1 MTTRLKVLCVDD
13 NRDTAR
19 SVGELLAQFGCDARA
34 CFDGE
39 AALAEAA
46 SFRPDVCV
54 LDLTM
59 PGMGGIELAN
69 QLRARAAYPLRL
81 IALTGEWDIT
91 SSHRTHNAGFER
103 HLVKPADPDA
113 LVEAVTAHDLAA
125 V

>member
-1 MTTRLKVLCVDD
+1 MTRRLKVLCVDD
-13 NRDTAR
+13 CPDVAR
-19 SVGELLAQFGCDARA
+19 STADLLALSGCDARA
-34 CFDGE
+34 CYDGPT
-39 AALAEAA
+39 ALAVAA
-46 SFRPDVCV
+46 AFRPDVCV
-54 LDLTM
+54 LDLAM

-69 QLRARAAYPLRL
+69 QLRAQAAYPLQL

-113 LVEAVTAHDLAA
+113 LVEAVTAGDLAA